1 MYYITIIAGRND
13 FVSVTDTY
21 KSVKKCFSNL
31 QCSRIR
37 MASSQQDLDKSF
49 CDLKE
54 MFPAMEAPDIW
65 SAYLANE
72 GNFDATLVSKSVQ

>member
-1 MYYITIIAGRND
+1 MISYLLL
-13 FVSVTDTY
+13 VTDIRAL
-21 KSVKKCFSNL
+21 KLLVEL
-31 QCSRIR
+31 HCSTTK
-37 MASSQQDLDKSF
+37 MASSQQDLDNSF